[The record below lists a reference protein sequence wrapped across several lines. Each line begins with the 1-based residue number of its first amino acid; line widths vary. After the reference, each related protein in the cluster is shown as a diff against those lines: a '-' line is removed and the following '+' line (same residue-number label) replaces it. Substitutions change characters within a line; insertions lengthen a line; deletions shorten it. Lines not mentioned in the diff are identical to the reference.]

1 MKIPEQLEEIIKHF
15 SSFQGIGE
23 KTATRFALSLLSWEK
38 SRIAN
43 FAEAIQNILTV
54 VKCPQCGFLAT
65 ENECLLC
72 EESKHRFAHQICIVE
87 SITDCM
93 AIQKSHTYNGHFH
106 ILHGVLNPL
115 MGIGPNELGIHNLI
129 KRVLE
134 QSYSEVILAINSTVE
149 GDATC
154 SYIRD
159 QIPQQVKVE
168 RIGFGLPMGGSLEYV
183 DALTITKAME
193 NRKQF

>member
-1 MKIPEQLEEIIKHF
+1 MKIPEQLEEVIKHF

-23 KTATRFALSLLSWEK
+23 KTATRFALSLLNWDK
-38 SRIAN
+38 TRISH
-43 FAEAIQNILTV
+43 FSEAIENLLTV
-54 VKCPQCGFLAT
+54 GKCPKCGFLAV
-65 ENECLLC
+65 ENECRLC
-72 EESKHRFAHQICIVE
+72 EQSNHRHTHQICVVE

-93 AIQKSHTYNGHFH
+93 AIQKSLTYSGHYH
-106 ILHGVLNPL
+106 ILNGVLNPL
-115 MGIGPNELGIHNLI
+115 MGVGPEEIGVEGLLSRIQERN
-129 KRVLE
+129 
-134 QSYSEVILAINSTVE
+134 YTEVILAINSTVE

-159 QIPQQVKVE
+159 QLPEKVRVE

-183 DALTITKAME
+183 DALTITKALE